1 MQKAAQLAAAPCASR
16 GDQQRILDQER
27 KIHWM
32 TSRLRRH
39 GDDQQV
45 LPARRVVGHLELCAR
60 EGARVRRFEA
70 AAAAAGDGGKKLRS
84 LGGDVGGAISEFK
97 SSLNSDDE
105 EEEKP
110 AEPANAAPATSAEN
124 SEVSTEQ

>member
-1 MQKAAQLAAAPCASR
+1 MFGLGTTELVIILAIALV
-16 GDQQRILDQER
+16 I
-27 KIHWM
+27 
-32 TSRLRRH
+32 
-39 GDDQQV
+39 
-45 LPARRVVGHLELCAR
+45 
-60 EGARVRRFEA
+60 F
-70 AAAAAGDGGKKLRS
+70 GGKKLRS